1 MTAIE
6 TMSEAWFWLH
16 IVSFA
21 LATFALR
28 AVLVVLFSYV
38 QIPETMEENLEL
50 VPPAILAALAVPPFV
65 YRDGV
70 YHLSPTSPFIL
81 TGVAAAI
88 AAWRTESLIVTIATG
103 FAVFFAVT
111 YLPVL

>member
-16 IVSFA
+16 IVAIA

-28 AVLVVLFSYV
+28 AALVVLFSYV

-50 VPPAILAALAVPPFV
+50 VPPAILAAVAVPPFV
-65 YRDGV
+65 YREGA
-70 YHLSPTSPFIL
+70 YHLSPTNPFIP
-81 TGVAAAI
+81 TGVAAGV
-88 AAWRTESLIVTIATG
+88 AAWRTESLIVTIVTG
-103 FAVFFAVT
+103 FVAFFALT
-111 YLPVL
+111 YVSVL